1 LRIGLKLWSGS
12 VFIGD
17 APEDIHICTPVAQI
31 RRLCAP
37 KDIHIQEPVAQISKL
52 YWFTQA
58 LNMTRM

>member
-1 LRIGLKLWSGS
+1 

-31 RRLCAP
+31 RRLYAP
-37 KDIHIQEPVAQISKL
+37 QDIHIQEPVAQISKL
-52 YWFTQA
+52 YPFTQA